1 MNKVQLSEK
10 RSTSTLR
17 EISLLL
23 TGTLVI
29 LSPLVVSP
37 ALPQMAQFFS
47 GISNVETLVKLVVT
61 LPALSIAI
69 GAPVVGI
76 IIDKWG
82 RRWILI
88 GATVLYGVSGA
99 TSFFLKNIFAILA
112 LRVLLGLAVSGIMT
126 CTVTLIADYYT
137 GEKRD
142 RVMGFQTAVSYF
154 TAVVILIGGGAIAEI
169 NWNYPFLIYLI
180 AFVFLPGVILF
191 LYEPEINK
199 EPKEEKFSKNIQKI
213 PYKTLTIGY
222 FLAFIFLIF
231 FYLLPTQIPFYL
243 TKSITNMNET
253 RIGLALASTSLF
265 AGIISFNY
273 KYLRKWIRQE
283 MLFILA
289 LIFMGSG
296 YIILTYA
303 GSFGIFLLGLILA
316 GFGIGIMLPNLNIW
330 TVKDTPE
337 RFRGRALSILN
348 AIIYLGAFLSPLIND
363 SILQR
368 TNYPTIFMI
377 GGLVFFS
384 LIVIPMTLFI
394 LDFTKQRMAKEEMG

>member
-199 EPKEEKFSKNIQKI
+199 EPKEEIFSKDIQKI
-213 PYKTLTIGY
+213 PYKTLIIGY
-222 FLAFIFLIF
+222 CLAFIFLIF

-243 TKSITNMNET
+243 TESISK
-253 RIGLALASTSLF
+253 I
-265 AGIISFNY
+265 
-273 KYLRKWIRQE
+273 
-283 MLFILA
+283 
-289 LIFMGSG
+289 
-296 YIILTYA
+296 
-303 GSFGIFLLGLILA
+303 
-316 GFGIGIMLPNLNIW
+316 
-330 TVKDTPE
+330 
-337 RFRGRALSILN
+337 
-348 AIIYLGAFLSPLIND
+348 
-363 SILQR
+363 
-368 TNYPTIFMI
+368 
-377 GGLVFFS
+377 
-384 LIVIPMTLFI
+384 
-394 LDFTKQRMAKEEMG
+394 QRMIV

>member
-1 MNKVQLSEK
+1 MQLSEK
-10 RSTSTLR
+10 KTTATLR

-29 LSPLVVSP
+29 LAPLVVSP
-37 ALPQMAQFFS
+37 ALPQMALFFS
-47 GISNVETLVKLVVT
+47 GISNAETLVKLVVT

-82 RRWILI
+82 RRWMLI
-88 GATVLYGVSGA
+88 SATVVYGLSGV
-99 TSFFLKNIFAILA
+99 TSFFLKNIYAILA

-137 GEKRD
+137 GEKRN

-180 AFVFLPGVILF
+180 AFVFLPGVIFF
-191 LYEPEINK
+191 LNEPEINK
-199 EPKEEKFSKNIQKI
+199 ETKSEEFSENIHKI
-213 PYKTLTIGY
+213 PYRTLIIGY

-243 TKSITNMNET
+243 TESIINMSET
-253 RIGLALASTSLF
+253 RIGIALAATSLF

-273 KYLRKWIRQE
+273 KYLRLWIKQE
-283 MLFILA
+283 VLFILA

-296 YIILTYA
+296 YITLTFD
-303 GSFGIFLLGLILA
+303 GSYGIFLLGLILS
-316 GFGIGIMLPNLNIW
+316 GLGIGIMLPNLNIW

-348 AIIYLGAFLSPLIND
+348 AIIYLGAFLSPIIND

-368 TNYPTIFMI
+368 TNYSTIFMI
-377 GGLVFFS
+377 GSIVFFS
-384 LIVIPMTLFI
+384 LIIIPFSLFI
-394 LDFTKQRMAKEEMG
+394 LDFSKQRKVKEKMK